1 MGGTALNG
9 AADPVGA
16 VQLRHEPAGTGL
28 GVAASC
34 RRRCPFACSFTGA
47 ASWRSSARAV
57 ASMWRVASGSK
68 QRRKPPRERRRRLD
82 QSRVHRR
89 RSLGG
94 ARAPVR
100 WLRATRLVRRCGD
113 PCGRSYARSFDP
125 SAGSRSRPMAELPSN
140 RFDGAHGGV
149 ILRRPSEHS
158 SEHFP
163 RRHEYPS
170 DGAMQQKRLGLR
182 AILTLRLPLATVPA
196 CLTSRKSA
204 VRARHRP
211 SHKALQI

>member
-1 MGGTALNG
+1 
-9 AADPVGA
+9 
-16 VQLRHEPAGTGL
+16 L

-34 RRRCPFACSFTGA
+34 RHRCPFACSFTDA
-47 ASWRSSARAV
+47 ASWRSSACAF

-94 ARAPVR
+94 ARAPIR
-100 WLRATRLVRRCGD
+100 WRRATRLVRRCGD
-113 PCGRSYARSFDP
+113 PCGRSYARSLDAG
-125 SAGSRSRPMAELPSN
+125 AGSGSRPMAELPSN

-149 ILRRPSEHS
+149 ISRRPSEHS

-163 RRHEYPS
+163 RRHGYPERRHDWRKACGYRRFS
-170 DGAMQQKRLGLR
+170 PYGYRSQPFQPAVQAGSRRFEPVTAHREIPCKIVGSGL
-182 AILTLRLPLATVPA
+182 
-196 CLTSRKSA
+196 
-204 VRARHRP
+204 P
-211 SHKALQI
+211 SST

>member
-1 MGGTALNG
+1 MGGWFRAG
-9 AADPVGA
+9 PVAPEPTPG

-34 RRRCPFACSFTGA
+34 RHHCPFACSFTGA
-47 ASWRSSARAV
+47 ASWRSSAYAF

-100 WLRATRLVRRCGD
+100 WRRAARLVRRCRD
-113 PCGRSYARSFDP
+113 PCGRSYARSLDAG
-125 SAGSRSRPMAELPSN
+125 AGSGARPTAEVPSN

-158 SEHFP
+158 SEHFL
-163 RRHEYPS
+163 RRHGYPS
-170 DGAMQQKRLGLR
+170 GGMIGEKPMVTCD
-182 AILTLRLPLATVPA
+182 
-196 CLTSRKSA
+196 
-204 VRARHRP
+204 
-211 SHKALQI
+211 SHPYGYRS